1 MSIQQ
6 KEFLQNNSY
15 LDGRKD
21 NLEYKSVQMHAKKP
35 YYYQTGINEY
45 RLLMLFNI
53 DILKYFER
61 INVIYEKK

>member
-1 MSIQQ
+1 
-6 KEFLQNNSY
+6 
-15 LDGRKD
+15 
-21 NLEYKSVQMHAKKP
+21 MHAKKP